1 MNYARIYSEFI
12 ADRLTKQPVKP
23 DYFEKHHILP
33 RSLGGGDE
41 PENIVCLTMEDHIHA
56 HILLAKIH
64 GGRLWAALFFMAKK
78 TVGRSRSLR
87 RIPSK
92 YEIRAAAFAK
102 KMFALNWQPENHPMH
117 GKRHRDDS
125 RAKMSSA
132 HKDRGRLGL
141 IWTQQNKNLISGD
154 KHWTK
159 QEKNADALALTIPK
173 FKKNL
178 EKAVL
183 ANMGSAN
190 VMHRPE
196 VKAKLRASQKLHWAN
211 GTGGASEEAKIKNAA
226 SHATEEYREA
236 ARQRVSGEKN
246 PNFGLVGGEN
256 YNSRKVLCVET
267 NVVFE
272 SVKDA
277 AIFCGGD
284 VTKAA
289 RTGGTAGGYT
299 WRRIGAHAADNRVMK
314 NEKGIA
320 KKTIRQGAAQY

>member
-1 MNYARIYSEFI
+1 MNYERIYSEFI

-33 RSLGGGDE
+33 RSLGGGEDT
-41 PENIVCLTMEDHIHA
+41 ENIVCLTMEDHIRA

-64 GGRLWAALFFMAKK
+64 GGRLWSALFLMTKK
-78 TVGRSRSLR
+78 TVGRTKLLR

-92 YEIRAAAFAK
+92 YEIRAAVFAK
-102 KMFALNWQPENHPMH
+102 KMFALHWRTEDHPMH
-117 GKRHRDDS
+117 GKRHKDDS
-125 RAKMSSA
+125 RVKMSNT
-132 HKDRGRLGL
+132 HKERGRLGL
-141 IWTQQNKNLISGD
+141 IWTQKSKDLISGD

-159 QEKNADALALTIPK
+159 QEKNSDALALTIPK

-211 GTGGASEEAKIKNAA
+211 GTGGASKEARRKNAD
-226 SHATEEYREA
+226 SHATDEYREA
-236 ARQRVSGEKN
+236 ARQRCLGEKN
-246 PNFGLVGGEN
+246 HNFGLSGGKS

-267 NVVFE
+267 GVIFN
-272 SVKDA
+272 SVKEA
-277 AIFCGGD
+277 VLFCGGD

-289 RTGGTAGGYT
+289 RTGGRAGLYT
-299 WRRIGAHAADNRVMK
+299 WKRLDTHACDNRVLK
-314 NEKGIA
+314 IEKAKSISQGIA
-320 KKTIRQGAAQY
+320 QY